1 MDLYVGLMTI
11 WFNLSAV
18 LLGAMWVIP
27 VSPDRHS
34 REQGRFWLI
43 GYLHKESKERGSFR
57 VGVCMF
63 CIGWGFQMTGASWSP
78 EVRDIGALLLGVPV
92 LTTTFNAGHTGRLS
106 SGKAILLCCVLA
118 LGWMGWWRVLLN
130 ILYRC

>member
-1 MDLYVGLMTI
+1 MDLYVGLMMI

-27 VSPDRHS
+27 VSPDWHS

-43 GYLHKESKERGSFR
+43 GYLHKESGSFR

-63 CIGWGFQMTGASWSP
+63 CIGWGFQIRGASWSL
-78 EVRDIGALLLGVPV
+78 EVSDIGALLLGVP
-92 LTTTFNAGHTGRLS
+92 
-106 SGKAILLCCVLA
+106 
-118 LGWMGWWRVLLN
+118 
-130 ILYRC
+130 Y